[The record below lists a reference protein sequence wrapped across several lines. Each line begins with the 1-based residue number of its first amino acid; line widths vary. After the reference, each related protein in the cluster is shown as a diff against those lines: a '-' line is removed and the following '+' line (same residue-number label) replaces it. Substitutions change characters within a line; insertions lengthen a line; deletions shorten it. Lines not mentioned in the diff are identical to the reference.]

1 MQIFYYSKNMDRRII
16 NILGIETEDVIN
28 KKYRKFNYLLNLIRE
43 DSRYHKLEILLDN
56 QHTIDLNYAPL
67 IAPLINDTRR
77 YLIKTYVT
85 KYSAPIKPRQSQL
98 TIKFVW

>member
-1 MQIFYYSKNMDRRII
+1 MQIFYYSKNINRRII

-28 KKYRKFNYLLNLIRE
+28 KKYRKLNYLLNLIRE

-56 QHTIDLNYAPL
+56 RHTITLDYVPL
-67 IAPLINDTRR
+67 IYDIRR
-77 YLIKTYVT
+77 NIIKTTVT
-85 KYSAPIKPRQSQL
+85 EYSTEITPQLSQL